1 MKITKT
7 RLRQIIR
14 EALTEVGGRGYSIP
28 RAYDTQASHEPP
40 RPTPSKSPE
49 RAQKKSAS
57 GVLDKETIEARWP
70 EAWQKVGLGGIDD
83 GSSTYWQYMKPEE
96 KAPLQKI
103 ADTMKNE
110 YTGKLYKD
118 IVDEDDYLY
127 IPEYAVD
134 CHFGDKHA
142 CRAIDVAD
150 FDGDNP
156 RLSKKFAEELTKK
169 IAGHFGQQAQS
180 ATAGKEAEAAAVK
193 KRNAAIA
200 KEVRKHGMSFKR
212 AGERAAEDNPG
223 APQWKLLQLTQEFF
237 DQERDEHFED
247 LKNDP
252 RFSLEKFMNESH
264 TKKGNKVKITKTKLK
279 QIIRE
284 ARKAKLSEAG
294 AKVFIKNAKA
304 SLPAY
309 VAMLKQI
316 AGDPEFRAIA
326 GAGLTDQGGEADE
339 IVTVE
344 RGSTAAQNLIPTQA
358 EIGFSNSLADQ
369 LKNAYGST
377 EAALGMKGTP
387 IIMPSPDDPPPAIL
401 VWNGKYILDG
411 HHRWSQVMMTN
422 PVGVLAIDSMSG
434 PALKSAEDALKMTQ
448 LAIALSA
455 KKVETKPFEG
465 KNLMDASS
473 GDVYKFV
480 YNNVTDEVISLL
492 RQAGK
497 LGETGGRGE
506 RQKGE
511 AGVTDVPQTEPELS
525 EEKAKRFDKRRSKG
539 ARMAAKYYTANLGT
553 IQERKGKFS
562 RIAGMPQAGKS
573 GTSQDAVNKLLGTGQ
588 INYDSPSPEDVK
600 EREEEKALQERF
612 QKLANILKG

>member
-1 MKITKT
+1 
-7 RLRQIIR
+7 
-14 EALTEVGGRGYSIP
+14 
-28 RAYDTQASHEPP
+28 
-40 RPTPSKSPE
+40 
-49 RAQKKSAS
+49 
-57 GVLDKETIEARWP
+57 
-70 EAWQKVGLGGIDD
+70 
-83 GSSTYWQYMKPEE
+83 
-96 KAPLQKI
+96 
-103 ADTMKNE
+103 
-110 YTGKLYKD
+110 
-118 IVDEDDYLY
+118 
-127 IPEYAVD
+127 
-134 CHFGDKHA
+134 
-142 CRAIDVAD
+142 
-150 FDGDNP
+150 
-156 RLSKKFAEELTKK
+156 
-169 IAGHFGQQAQS
+169 
-180 ATAGKEAEAAAVK
+180 
-193 KRNAAIA
+193 
-200 KEVRKHGMSFKR
+200 
-212 AGERAAEDNPG
+212 
-223 APQWKLLQLTQEFF
+223 
-237 DQERDEHFED
+237 
-247 LKNDP
+247 
-252 RFSLEKFMNESH
+252 
-264 TKKGNKVKITKTKLK
+264 
-279 QIIRE
+279 
-284 ARKAKLSEAG
+284 
-294 AKVFIKNAKA
+294 
-304 SLPAY
+304 
-309 VAMLKQI
+309 MLKQI

-497 LGETGGRGE
+497 LGETGDSGE